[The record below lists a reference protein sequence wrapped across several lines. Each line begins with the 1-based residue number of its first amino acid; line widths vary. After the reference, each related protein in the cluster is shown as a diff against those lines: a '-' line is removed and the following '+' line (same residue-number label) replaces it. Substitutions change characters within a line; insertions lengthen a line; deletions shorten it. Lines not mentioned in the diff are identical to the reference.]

1 MCREWKILKDG
12 EVWFDRLNYE
22 SIAEELVKE
31 QIKIYPNCNFEI
43 LEMTKE
49 EIENY

>member
-1 MCREWKILKDG
+1 MDVELWRLLGLMREC
-12 EVWFDRLNYE
+12 E